1 MANINIH
8 ICCNVSCPERF
19 TCQKFSR
26 AMDVNAGKITFG
38 YQEIKCEKFNEYE
51 K

>member
-1 MANINIH
+1 MEKTT
-8 ICCNVSCPERF
+8 ICCNVNCPEKF

-26 AMDVNAGKITFG
+26 ALDVNSGKIKAN
-38 YQEIKCEKFNEYE
+38 YVEIKCEKFNEYE

>member
-1 MANINIH
+1 MEKTT
-8 ICCNVSCPERF
+8 ICCNVNCSEKF

-26 AMDVNAGKITFG
+26 ALDVNSGKIKAN
-38 YQEIKCEKFNEYE
+38 YVEIKCEKFNEYE